1 MKINMDV
8 DLTPEEARVLFGLP
22 DVQPMQRALMGE
34 IENRLK
40 KSMQAMEPDA
50 LVKMWLPASL
60 SGLEQ
65 WQKFVWSRLTGG
77 GRGNDESEDKPA

>member
-1 MKINMDV
+1 MKIHMDV

-22 DVQPMQRALMGE
+22 DVQPMQKALMGE
-34 IENRLK
+34 IEARLM

-50 LVKMWLPASL
+50 LLKMWLPASM

-77 GRGNDESEDKPA
+77 GRGEEGEDKPA

>member
-1 MKINMDV
+1 MDV
-8 DLTPEEARVLFGLP
+8 DLTPEEARVLLGLP
-22 DVQPMQRALMGE
+22 DVQPMQKALMGE
-34 IENRLK
+34 IESRLK

-50 LVKMWLPASL
+50 LFKMWLPASL

-77 GRGNDESEDKPA
+77 GRPDEGEDKPA

>member
-1 MKINMDV
+1 MKIHMDV

-22 DVQPMQRALMGE
+22 DVQPMQKALMGE

-40 KSMQAMEPDA
+40 KSMQAMDPDA

-77 GRGNDESEDKPA
+77 RGAGESEDKPA

>member
-1 MKINMDV
+1 MKIYMDV
-8 DLTPEEARVLFGLP
+8 DLTPEEARTLFGLP
-22 DVQPMQRALMGE
+22 DVQPMQKALMGE

-50 LVKMWLPASL
+50 LIKMWLPASI

-65 WQKFVWSRLTGG
+65 WQKLVWSRLTGG
-77 GRGNDESEDKPA
+77 GRSEESEDKPA